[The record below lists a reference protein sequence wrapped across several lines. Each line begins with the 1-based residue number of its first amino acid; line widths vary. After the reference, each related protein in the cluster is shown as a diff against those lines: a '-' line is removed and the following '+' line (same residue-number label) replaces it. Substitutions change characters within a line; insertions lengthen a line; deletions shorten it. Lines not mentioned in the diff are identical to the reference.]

1 MTAKRLGK
9 GISAIIPEFP
19 EGIESVRQIAEID
32 IDKIKTNRNQPRKQF
47 DDEAMQE
54 LQSSIRQHGILQPI
68 TVRKTADGFELIAG
82 ERRLR
87 AARAVDLKNIPAY
100 VLPVESDAEQMEYA
114 LIENIQRED
123 LNPIEEAEAYLTLAQ
138 TFDLSHEEISERV
151 GKKRSTITN
160 TIRLLNLPEPIIRD
174 LREGNISAGH
184 ARPLLN
190 LESEQQQLNLWQR
203 IKTKGLSVRA
213 VENLAKQVKPQ
224 RPEKPARSKGSA
236 KSPSVKALEDR
247 LMHITGT
254 RVRLKG
260 SQQKGSIEIE
270 YYSADDLARLIEIFE
285 TLEEHNL

>member
-19 EGIESVRQIAEID
+19 EGIESVRQIVEID
-32 IDKIKTNRNQPRKQF
+32 INKIKTNRNQPRKQF
-47 DDEAMQE
+47 DGQAMQE
-54 LQSSIRQHGILQPI
+54 LENSVRRHGILQPI
-68 TVRKTADGFELIAG
+68 TVRQTEEGFELIAG

-87 AARAVDLKNIPAY
+87 AARAVELEDIPAY

-123 LNPIEEAEAYLTLAQ
+123 LNPIEEAQAYLTLAQ

-160 TIRLLNLPEPIIRD
+160 TMRLLNLPAPIIKD
-174 LREGNISAGH
+174 LQEGGLSAGH

-190 LESEQQQLNLWQR
+190 LENEQQQLNLWRR
-203 IKTKGLSVRA
+203 IKAEGLSVRA
-213 VENLAKQVKPQ
+213 VESLAKKVKPHRSV
-224 RPEKPARSKGSA
+224 RPAKPQSRAKPPAVKG
-236 KSPSVKALEDR
+236 LEDR
-247 LMHITGT
+247 LMHIIGS

-260 SQQKGSIEIE
+260 SQQQGRIEIE
-270 YYSADDLARLIEIFE
+270 YYSADDLARLVEIFE
-285 TLEEHNL
+285 TLEETNP